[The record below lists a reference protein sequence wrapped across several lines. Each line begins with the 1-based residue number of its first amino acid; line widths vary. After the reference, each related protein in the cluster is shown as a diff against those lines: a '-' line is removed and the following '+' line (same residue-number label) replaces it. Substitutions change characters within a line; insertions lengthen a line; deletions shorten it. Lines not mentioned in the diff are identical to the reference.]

1 MSNIKFYTEEQVRKA
16 IELSLLNA
24 KLFIH
29 KGLGDDKY
37 FPTVYEALKNLTPI
51 ELPSDEEIEKVK
63 AIKDES
69 GHWYIIPN
77 ELVKEF
83 HKDESNE
90 DMIDSGEFGNK
101 WGGYMTGGG
110 LNLVQLYAKKQILNQ
125 NK

>member
-1 MSNIKFYTEEQVRKA
+1 MKLYTEEQVLDAYNAGNMDGR
-16 IELSLLNA
+16 LNNMDYSTIDGF
-24 KLFIH
+24 K
-29 KGLGDDKY
+29 
-37 FPTVYEALKNLTPI
+37 PI
-51 ELPSDEEIEKVK
+51 ELPSDEEIEQVK

-77 ELVKEF
+77 KLVKEF
-83 HKDESNE
+83 YKDESNE

>member
-1 MSNIKFYTEEQVRKA
+1 MKLYTEEDLLKA
-16 IELSLLNA
+16 IQ
-24 KLFIH
+24 
-29 KGLGDDKY
+29 LGRNY
-37 FPTVYEALKNLTPI
+37 GGWVTTEPEILKQLTPI

>member
-1 MSNIKFYTEEQVRKA
+1 MKLYTEEQVR
-16 IELSLLNA
+16 SLLN
-24 KLFIH
+24 KMDIIYSLE
-29 KGLGDDKY
+29 D
-37 FPTVYEALKNLTPI
+37 LTPI
-51 ELPSDEEIEKVK
+51 ELPSDEEIKQVKV
-63 AIKDES
+63 IKDES

-77 ELVKEF
+77 KLVKEF
-83 HKDESNE
+83 YKDESNE

>member
-1 MSNIKFYTEEQVRKA
+1 MKLYTEEQVRLM
-16 IELSLLNA
+16 IEKSRET
-24 KLFIH
+24 
-29 KGLGDDKY
+29 GLTAE
-37 FPTVYEALKNLTPI
+37 FLTLTTPPI
-51 ELPSDEEIEKVK
+51 ELPSDEDIEKVK

-125 NK
+125 IK